1 MIYPQEIYNAS
12 PTRMKYLNREML
24 HGNAETLVLALLAE
38 KGCHGYRLRQE
49 LAERSHDYFQ
59 MGYGRLYPLLR
70 SMERRRLVTARR
82 VKVGKSREQRRYAI
96 TARGLAE
103 LRERK
108 RRWRQFCAAMD
119 CILSTRDDISPGD
132 IS

>member
-1 MIYPQEIYNAS
+1 
-12 PTRMKYLNREML
+12 MKYLNREML
-24 HGNAETLVLALLAE
+24 HGNAETLVLALLVE

-49 LAERSHDYFQ
+49 LAARSHDYFQ
-59 MGYGRLYPLLR
+59 MGFGRLYPLLR

-82 VKVGKSREQRRYAI
+82 VRVGKSREQRRYAI

-108 RRWRQFCAAMD
+108 RRWRQFCAAMEH
-119 CILSTRDDISPGD
+119 ILSVSNDVSPGD

>member
-1 MIYPQEIYNAS
+1 
-12 PTRMKYLNREML
+12 MKYLNREML

>member
-1 MIYPQEIYNAS
+1 
-12 PTRMKYLNREML
+12 MKYLNREML

-38 KGCHGYRLRQE
+38 NGCHGYRLRQE
-49 LAERSHDYFQ
+49 LAARSHDYFQ
-59 MGYGRLYPLLR
+59 MGFGRLYPLLR
-70 SMERRRLVTARR
+70 SMERRRLATARR
-82 VKVGKSREQRRYAI
+82 VRVGKSREQRRYAI

-108 RRWRQFCAAMD
+108 RRWHQFCAAMD
-119 CILSTRDDISPGD
+119 CILSTRDDMSPGD